1 MQKIGT
7 LIIVLLFAAA
17 TNIAAQTVAQ
27 HFSRLE
33 IMFAGDLMQHESQ
46 LNAARQPDGTYSY
59 SPCYRHIKEYVS
71 KADIA
76 IANLETTIAGKPYS
90 GYPLFCAPDS
100 FLYAARDAGFDIL
113 LLANNH
119 CLDRGKKGILRTL
132 DKLDSL
138 NIAHCGVYRDSI
150 DREKHYPHI
159 IKKNNMRIALLN
171 YTYGTNGIPVPAPI
185 IVNLID
191 KKSIKHDIQ
200 KARDMHPDAIVV
212 CIHWG
217 NEFTH
222 TPSKEQKDLT
232 KWLLAQGVDHIIG
245 NHPHVLQPMEI
256 QRDSLTPARHAVIY
270 SLGNLLSGMYAR
282 GRDGGALV
290 SLDMQKFCGTTHLTQ
305 LKYLLTWVTRP
316 GRDGVKNF
324 EIWPAATPPQKPLP
338 ATAIKLNEFI
348 DDSHEILKSNN
359 HIIKEATTD
368 VLTTAPNNKNENSPT
383 QHTEVAN

>member
-1 MQKIGT
+1 MKIIRT
-7 LIIVLLFAAA
+7 LISVLLFAAA

-33 IMFAGDLMQHESQ
+33 LLFAGDLMQHESQ
-46 LNAARQPDGTYSY
+46 LNAARQPNGTYSY

-76 IANLETTIAGKPYS
+76 IANLETTIAGEPYS

-100 FLYAARDAGFDIL
+100 FLYAVRDAGFDIL

-119 CLDRGKKGILRTL
+119 CLDRGKRGLLRTL
-132 DKLDSL
+132 EKLDSL

-150 DREKHYPHI
+150 ERDKRYPHI

-171 YTYGTNGIPVPAPI
+171 YTYGTNGIPVPSPI
-185 IVNLID
+185 IVNMIE
-191 KKSIKHDIQ
+191 KETMKRDIE
-200 KARDMHPDAIVV
+200 KARNMHPDAIVV

-222 TPSKEQKDLT
+222 TPSEEQESLT

-245 NHPHVLQPMEI
+245 NHPHVLQPIEI
-256 QRDSLTPARHAVIY
+256 HCDNLTPARHAVVY
-270 SLGNLLSGMYAR
+270 SLSNLISGMYAR

-290 SLDMQKFCGTTHLTQ
+290 TLNMHKFCGTTRLMQ
-305 LKYLLTWVTRP
+305 LKYLLTWVARP

-324 EIWPAATPPQKPLP
+324 EIWPAATPPQNLRPE
-338 ATAIKLNEFI
+338 TESKLKEFI
-348 DDSHEILKSNN
+348 DDSRKLLKSKTPF
-359 HIIKEATTD
+359 IKESIHSTYCDGQFTR
-368 VLTTAPNNKNENSPT
+368 
-383 QHTEVAN
+383 